1 MRRLIVLA
9 LAVIVG
15 LCLSLPAS
23 AQQQQGDKKFEV
35 NGEVR
40 FRGDYSD
47 NATDLDSDGVVDDSG
62 LVWPWR
68 VRAGIHGSF
77 TRNVSAHVEFQSFG
91 QAGDLSSGTENVS
104 GTPSIIF
111 DPNGVGGGETQ
122 LYQGWVELGD
132 IGGTS
137 FDLRLGRQELV
148 FGNEML
154 LGDLDFYNGINHDG
168 ARAGWQYKK
177 WSLDVFYVE
186 NFEDAL
192 AGTTGVT
199 VFPTSNGS
207 GDSSLYGAYAT
218 FKGPKVIG
226 FDAYGLLL
234 NNNEDAF
241 GIVVPG
247 SSFPGFREE
256 RTTIG
261 GRVYSKYDSN
271 WSWWAELALQSGEY
285 ETGGVTT
292 DISAQGFEGE
302 LAYQWRKARIK
313 PRVHLRYSFFTG
325 DDDDTDESEAFN
337 PLFQDFHGRYG
348 KFDLFRATNLNA
360 LQVGVSWAGRD
371 DRHKFGVNLV
381 QFTSNEETL
390 NAGAPG
396 AGVDIGED
404 DLGSELDLYYKYAY
418 TKNVD
423 IMAAIANFSP
433 GDQFETVVASDAS
446 PELSAVTND
455 DSAMR
460 VYVNTRLRW

>member
-1 MRRLIVLA
+1 MKKLIVLA

-23 AQQQQGDKKFEV
+23 AQQQGDKKFEV

-40 FRGDYSD
+40 FRADYAD
-47 NATDLDSDGVVDDSG
+47 NPTDLDSDFDDSG
-62 LVWPWR
+62 VVWPWR

-77 TRNVSAHVEFQSFG
+77 ARNVSAHVEFQSFG
-91 QAGDLSSGTENVS
+91 IAGDLSSGTENLS
-104 GTPSIIF
+104 GTSSILF
-111 DPNGVGGGETQ
+111 DPNFAGGSESQ
-122 LYQGWVELGD
+122 LYQGYLELGD

-177 WSLDVFYVE
+177 WTLDVFYIE
-186 NFEDAL
+186 NFDDAL

-207 GDSSLYGAYAT
+207 NDSNLYGAYAT

-234 NNNEDAF
+234 NNNEDAL
-241 GIVVPG
+241 GVPVVPG
-247 SSFPGFREE
+247 SSFSGFREE
-256 RTTIG
+256 RWTYG
-261 GRVYSKYDSN
+261 GRVYNKRDSN
-271 WSWWAELALQSGEY
+271 WDWWAEFAWQTGEY

-292 DISAQGFEGE
+292 DISATGLEGE
-302 LAYQWRKARIK
+302 LAYQFRKAKIK
-313 PRVHLRYSFFTG
+313 PRVHLRYSTFTG

-337 PLFQDFHGRYG
+337 PMFQDFHGRYG
-348 KFDLFRATNLNA
+348 KFDLFRATNVDVI
-360 LQVGVSWAGRD
+360 QVGVSWAGKE
-371 DRHKFGVNLV
+371 DRHKFGVNYLML
-381 QFTSNEETL
+381 TSNEEAL
-390 NAGAPG
+390 NGGTPG
-396 AGVDIGED
+396 GSAAITED
-404 DLGSELDLYYKYAY
+404 DLGDELDLYYKYAY
-418 TKNVD
+418 SKNVD
-423 IMAAIANFSP
+423 IMAAIASFSP
-433 GDQFETVVASDAS
+433 GDQFDTVGAADAS
-446 PELSAVTND
+446 PELSAVSAD

>member
-1 MRRLIVLA
+1 MRKLIILA

-40 FRGDYSD
+40 VRADYAD
-47 NATDLDSDGVVDDSG
+47 NPTDLDSDADDSG
-62 LVWPWR
+62 VVWPWR

-77 TRNVSAHVEFQSFG
+77 ARNVSAHVEFQSFG
-91 QAGDLSSGTENVS
+91 QAGDLSSGAENVS

-111 DPNGVGGGETQ
+111 DPNFVGGGETQ
-122 LYQGWVELGD
+122 LYQGYLELGD

-177 WSLDVFYVE
+177 WSLDVFYIR
-186 NFEDAL
+186 NFDDSL
-192 AGTTGVT
+192 FGTTGTT
-199 VFPTSNGS
+199 VFPTSNDS
-207 GDSSLYGAYAT
+207 GDSTLYGAYAT
-218 FKGPKVIG
+218 FKGPKTVG
-226 FDAYGLLL
+226 FDAYALLL
-234 NNNEDAF
+234 NNNDES
-241 GIVVPG
+241 GLVIPG
-247 SSFPGFREE
+247 SPFDPGFREE
-256 RTTIG
+256 RWTYG

-271 WSWWAELALQSGEY
+271 WSWWAELALQSGEF
-285 ETGGVTT
+285 EAAGATF
-292 DISAQGFEGE
+292 DISASGFEGE
-302 LAYQWRKARIK
+302 LAYQWRKAKVK
-313 PRVHLRYSFFTG
+313 PRVHLRYSMFTG
-325 DDDDTDESEAFN
+325 DDDDSSDSEAFN

-360 LQVGVSWAGRD
+360 LQVGVSWAGKD
-371 DRHKFGVNLV
+371 DRHKFGVNLL
-381 QFTSNEETL
+381 QLTSNEETV
-390 NAGAPG
+390 NQTD
-396 AGVDIGED
+396 VGED
-404 DLGSELDLYYKYAY
+404 ELGTELDLYYKYAY
-418 TKNVD
+418 SKNVD

-433 GDQFETVVASDAS
+433 GDQLDPTVAGAADAS
-446 PELSAVTND
+446 PEMSAVSAD